1 MGGSSQGRLQI
12 TGPAFRF
19 LKTKTGIFLLIG
31 IGLLLWF
38 WFCLPSPLF
47 TVHTS
52 TVLEDRSGD
61 LLSARIA
68 DDGQWRFPLTKQ
80 VPSKFISS
88 IIEFEDRSFYHHPG
102 VNPLALA
109 RAAVQNMKAGK
120 IKSGGS
126 TLSMQVIRL
135 ARNKKKRTFFEK
147 IIEMIQALRLE
158 IRYSKQEILA
168 MYASNAP
175 FGSNVI
181 GIDAASWRYFGR
193 EAEKLSW
200 AEAATLA
207 VLPNA
212 PSLIYPGKNQNR
224 LLAKRNRL
232 LDQLFKA
239 SIIDKQTCA
248 LSKQEELPGKPH
260 PIPQYATHLL
270 QRATREGHKGQ
281 RISSTIDIHLQ
292 QRVNSIIENYHK
304 ILKANEIHN
313 ACALV
318 MEVNTGNVLAYV
330 GNTDNTGKPEYDGDV
345 DIINAPRSTGS
356 ILKPF
361 LFASMLNDG
370 DILPNTLIPDI
381 PTQIA
386 GYVPQNYNVTFDGA
400 VPAKRALARSL
411 NIPAVRMLQN
421 YGIEKFNYN
430 LKKMGMT
437 TLRFTPDHYGLSIIL
452 GGAEGRIW
460 DIAAMYASMARTLNH
475 YTVYNGSY
483 DKKDFHA
490 PVYIHQP
497 EQKAELEKVALLSAA
512 SIYLTFQAM
521 VEVARPDVDA
531 SWKLYSSSTRI
542 AWKTGTSFGFRD
554 GWAVGVTPT
563 HVVAVWV
570 GNADGEGRPGLTGIQ
585 TAAPILFEIFSLLKS
600 GTWFLPPYDEM
611 KKEVVCHQSG
621 CKATEICEPL
631 DTMLIPLSG
640 SRSEPCKYHRLVHL
654 DETGKYRVNS
664 NCADVSNMKHVP
676 WFVLPP
682 AIEWYYKFKNPH
694 YKELPPLGKSCE
706 SGSLHVMEIIYPKQ
720 LSKIYVPV
728 ELDGNMGKTVFQVA
742 HRNDFATVYWHLD
755 GNYIGSTQNVHQMGL
770 APDEGVHRLTLV
782 DENGEFITAQF
793 EIISKKK
800 SVNSVIPTGK

>member
-1 MGGSSQGRLQI
+1 MGGNSQNRLQVI
-12 TGPAFRF
+12 EPVFRF
-19 LKTKTGIFLLIG
+19 LKTKKGIFLLTG
-31 IGLLLWF
+31 IVLLIWF

-47 TVHTS
+47 TAHTS
-52 TVLEDRSGD
+52 TVLEDRSGA

-68 DDGQWRFPLTKQ
+68 DDGQWRFPVTHQ
-80 VPSKFISS
+80 VPSKFISG
-88 IIEFEDRSFYHHPG
+88 IIAFEDRSFYYHPG

-109 RAAVQNMKAGK
+109 RAAIQNIKAGK

-135 ARNKKKRTFFEK
+135 ARNKQKRTLLEK
-147 IIEMIQALRLE
+147 CIEMIQAIRLE

-168 MYASNAP
+168 LYASNAP

-193 EAEKLSW
+193 DAETLSW

-224 LLAKRNRL
+224 LLTKRNRL
-232 LDQLFKA
+232 LDQLFRTG
-239 SIIDKQTCA
+239 IIDKETCE
-248 LSKQEELPGKPH
+248 LSKQEELPGRPH
-260 PIPQYATHLL
+260 AIPQYATHLL
-270 QRATREGHKGQ
+270 QRATQEGHNGE
-281 RISSTIDIHLQ
+281 RIRSTIDIHLQ
-292 QRVNSIIENYHK
+292 QRVNDIVENYHK

-318 MEVNTGNVLAYV
+318 MEVNTGNISAYV
-330 GNTDNTGKPEYDGDV
+330 GNTDNPGRPEYDGDV

-430 LKKMGMT
+430 LKKIGMT

-452 GGAEGRIW
+452 GGAEGRVW

-475 YTVYNGSY
+475 YTLYNGAY
-483 DKKDFHA
+483 DRNDFHP
-490 PVYIHQP
+490 PVYISQP
-497 EQKAELEKVALLSAA
+497 EQKNELEKVPLLSAA

-521 VEVARPDVDA
+521 VEVARPDEDA
-531 SWKLYSSSTRI
+531 SWKLFSSSRKI

-554 GWAVGVTPT
+554 GWAVGLTPT

-585 TAAPILFEIFSLLKS
+585 TAAPILFEIFSLLKPA
-600 GTWFLPPYDEM
+600 GWFIPPYDEM
-611 KKEVVCHQSG
+611 KKEVICHQSG
-621 CKATEICEPL
+621 SKATDICEPK
-631 DTMLIPLSG
+631 DTMWIQLSG
-640 SRSEPCKYHRLVHL
+640 AHSEPCRYHRLVHL
-654 DETGKYRVNS
+654 DQTGKYRVNS
-664 NCADVSNMKHVP
+664 TCADVSTMQHVS

-694 YKELPPLGKSCE
+694 YKELPPLGKGCE
-706 SGSLHVMEIIYPKQ
+706 TGALHVMEIIYPKQ
-720 LSKIYVPV
+720 LSKIFVPV

-742 HRNDFATVYWHLD
+742 HRNYNATIYWHLD
-755 GNYIGSTQNVHQMGL
+755 GTYIGTTQNVHQMGL
-770 APDEGVHRLTLV
+770 APEEGVHELTLV
-782 DENGEFITAQF
+782 DEEGESISARF

-800 SVNSVIPTGK
+800 TVN

>member
-1 MGGSSQGRLQI
+1 MGGSSQNRLQVI
-12 TGPAFRF
+12 GPVIRF
-19 LKTKTGIFLLIG
+19 LKTKKGIFLLSG
-31 IGLLLWF
+31 MVLLVWF

-47 TVHTS
+47 TVRTS
-52 TVLEDRSGD
+52 TVLEDHSGA

-68 DDGQWRFPLTKQ
+68 DDGQWRFPVTNQ
-80 VPSKFISS
+80 VPPKFISS
-88 IIEFEDRSFYHHPG
+88 IIQFEDRSFYYHPG

-109 RAAVQNMKAGK
+109 RATIQNIKAGK

-135 ARNKKKRTFFEK
+135 SRNKRKRTFIEK
-147 IIEMIQALRLE
+147 CIEIIQAIRLE
-158 IRYSKQEILA
+158 IRYSKQEIMAL
-168 MYASNAP
+168 YASNAP

-193 EAEKLSW
+193 GAETLSW

-224 LLAKRNRL
+224 LLIKRNRL
-232 LDQLFKA
+232 LDQLCKA
-239 SIIDKQTCA
+239 GIIDKETA
-248 LSKQEELPGKPH
+248 ELGKQEDLPGKPH
-260 PIPQYATHLL
+260 SIPQHAAHLL
-270 QRATREGHKGQ
+270 QRAAQEGHRGE
-281 RISSTIDIHLQ
+281 RIRSTVDIHLQ
-292 QRVNSIIENYHK
+292 QRANEIIENYHK

-330 GNTDNTGKPEYDGDV
+330 GNTDNNGKPEYDGDV

-370 DILPNTLIPDI
+370 EILPNTLIPDI

-430 LKKMGMT
+430 LKKIGMT

-460 DIAAMYASMARTLNH
+460 DIAAMYASMARILNH

-483 DKKDFHA
+483 DRKDFHS
-490 PVYIHQP
+490 PVYMHQP
-497 EQKAELEKVALLSAA
+497 KQKPELEKAPLLSAA

-521 VEVARPDVDA
+521 VEVARPDEDA
-531 SWKLYSSSTRI
+531 SWKLFTSSRKI

-554 GWAVGVTPT
+554 GWAVGLTPT

-585 TAAPILFEIFSLLKS
+585 TAAPILFEIFSLLKP
-600 GTWFLPPYDEM
+600 GGWFIPPYDEM
-611 KKEVVCHQSG
+611 KKEVICHQSG
-621 CKATEICEPL
+621 CKATDICEPK
-631 DTMLIPLSG
+631 DTMWIQLSG
-640 SRSEPCKYHRLVHL
+640 SHSEPCKYHRLVHL
-654 DETGKYRVNS
+654 DPSGKYRVNS
-664 NCADVSNMKHVP
+664 NCADVSNMQHVS

-694 YKELPPLGKSCE
+694 YKELPPLGKGCE
-706 SGSLHVMEIIYPKQ
+706 ASGLHVMEIIYPKQ

-742 HRNDFATVYWHLD
+742 HRNYNATLYWHLD
-755 GNYIGSTQNVHQMGL
+755 GKYIGTTQNVHQMGL
-770 APDEGVHRLTLV
+770 APEEGPHQLTLV
-782 DENGEFITAQF
+782 DEEGESITAPF
-793 EIISKKK
+793 EIISKQK
-800 SVNSVIPTGK
+800 TTATR